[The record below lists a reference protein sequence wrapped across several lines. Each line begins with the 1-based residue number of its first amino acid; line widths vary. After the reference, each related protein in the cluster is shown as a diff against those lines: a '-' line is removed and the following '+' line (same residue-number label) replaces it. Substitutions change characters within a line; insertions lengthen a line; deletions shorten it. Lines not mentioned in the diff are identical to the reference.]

1 MFYFLVSYHVKK
13 RLNSLFVL
21 LIYLPLFW
29 SFSGMLIYPDANKTQ
44 VILVLLSIA
53 SSFIIHNKKDIMGNI
68 KENHLVRFLL
78 VLTVGCIFLKLT
90 HGYSSSVVRIFVC
103 FLLYFSF
110 VPKKRFILLKN
121 KLPVFLFIA
130 SVISFSYGLWFTYVL
145 DVGRAWSINPIPY
158 STVSVGISVGS
169 LFILFSNTNKL
180 IQKMMMLSFALS
192 LNVIIFSQSRGTAL
206 ALLSIGPLVV
216 IFSYYLNL
224 EVIRKTKFL
233 FLIILASFWVN
244 SGLVES
250 RMDVTKNEIKEI
262 ESSNMNTS
270 IGSRLQMWKA
280 GAYLIKEKPILGYGD
295 NHKQAKQSL
304 VEQGIIT
311 QNVVRFTHYHNEY
324 ISVWA
329 KNGLIGV
336 MMLLSILYAPYFLF
350 KRTIGKYSNNENP
363 TCLYRCCINDQYVQQ
378 SVALVF
384 IALGYSVA
392 AITDVPFQH
401 TTTIGFYISSCAV
414 IFFGCE
420 SLND

>member
-1 MFYFLVSYHVKK
+1 MFTFLVKYHVQT
-13 RLNSLFVL
+13 RLNGLFVL
-21 LIYLPLFW
+21 LIYLPLVW

-44 VILVLLSIA
+44 VILVLLSIV
-53 SSFIIHNKKDIMGNI
+53 SSFIIHDKKDIIYNI
-68 KENHLVRFLL
+68 KTNHLVRFLL
-78 VLTVGCIFLKLT
+78 VLTVGCVFLKLT

-103 FLLYFSF
+103 FLLYFSL
-110 VPKKRFILLKN
+110 VPKKSFILLKN
-121 KLPVFLFIA
+121 KLPVLLFIA

-145 DVGRAWSINPIPY
+145 DVGRSWSINPIPY

-169 LFILFSNTNKL
+169 LFVLFSNTNKL

-206 ALLSIGPLVV
+206 ALLSIGTLVV
-216 IFSYYLNL
+216 LFSYYLNL
-224 EVIRKTKFL
+224 EVVRKTKFL

-250 RMDVTKNEIKEI
+250 RMDVTKKEI
-262 ESSNMNTS
+262 ESSNMNAS
-270 IGSRLQMWKA
+270 IGLRLQMWKA
-280 GAYLIKEKPILGYGD
+280 GAYLIKEKPMLGYGD

-311 QNVVRFTHYHNEY
+311 QDIVQYTHYHNEY

-336 MMLLSILYAPYFLF
+336 MMLLSILYAPYFLL
-350 KRTIGKYSNNENP
+350 KRTIRKYSNNENP
-363 TCLYRCCINDQYVQQ
+363 TCLYRCCINNQYVQQ

-384 IALGYSVA
+384 IVLGYSVA

-401 TTTIGFYISSCAV
+401 TPTIGFYISSCAV

-420 SLND
+420 NLND